1 LYIFRLHQR
10 QNCPQKSHDHIK
22 KWTKIVLRL
31 VNIFCPHQS
40 KIQTKLS
47 VKITWSYWKVDEN
60 CPPFS
65 GHISSISKQNTDK
78 IVRENHVIILKVDEN
93 CPLFSGHISSTSK
106 QDTDKIGR
114 KSHVIT
120 LKNGRKLTIS
130 FSGHALSTYYADIGS
145 EPWLTMKGYNLWL
158 VTWSARLDPLLIGRM
173 GCHFHCLF
181 WKLNFF
187 YYKKLFVTS
196 YEIATIFK

>member
-1 LYIFRLHQR
+1 VDIFRSHQSKI
-10 QNCPQKSHDHIK
+10 QTKLSAKSHDHIK

-31 VNIFCPHQS
+31 VDIFRSHQS

-65 GHISSISKQNTDK
+65 GHILSISKQNTDK
-78 IVRENHVIILKVDEN
+78 IVR
-93 CPLFSGHISSTSK
+93 
-106 QDTDKIGR
+106 
-114 KSHVIT
+114 KSHVII